1 MTYLFLFYVIV
12 ILEDIKDINL
22 IIIYFFLLDNLF
34 VIQADVLL
42 NTIIYIYFYFKKM

>member
-12 ILEDIKDINL
+12 ILEYIKDISL

-34 VIQADVLL
+34 VIQANLLL
-42 NTIIYIYFYFKKM
+42 NKIIYIFLF

>member
-42 NTIIYIYFYFKKM
+42 NKIIYIFLF

>member
-34 VIQADVLL
+34 VIQANLLL
-42 NTIIYIYFYFKKM
+42 NKLYIYFYFKKM

>member
-34 VIQADVLL
+34 VIQSDVLL
-42 NTIIYIYFYFKKM
+42 NKIIYIFLF

>member
-1 MTYLFLFYVIV
+1 MIYLFLFYVIV

-34 VIQADVLL
+34 VIQANLLL
-42 NTIIYIYFYFKKM
+42 NNLYIYFYFKKM

>member
-22 IIIYFFLLDNLF
+22 IIIYFCLLDNLF

-42 NTIIYIYFYFKKM
+42 NKIIYIFLF

>member
-1 MTYLFLFYVIV
+1 MTYLFLFYAIV

-34 VIQADVLL
+34 VIQSDVLL
-42 NTIIYIYFYFKKM
+42 NKIIYIFLF